1 MKAFVLI
8 QLEVENYYFF
18 FGRTRKLIH
27 FSNLMNL
34 ECSLVP
40 FVSSSTALDTAEKIP
55 SVFLPLQGQIIYP
68 SKELHFADG
77 NLHSST

>member
-1 MKAFVLI
+1 
-8 QLEVENYYFF
+8 
-18 FGRTRKLIH
+18 
-27 FSNLMNL
+27 MNL

-40 FVSSSTALDTAEKIP
+40 FVSSNTALDTAEKIP

-77 NLHSST
+77 NFSPSHTALDIN